1 MNLITIKN
9 GNNTWDFEVENNKYI
24 ICDSNA
30 YFSILQSIRLFT
42 SKEKSEY
49 RTENNFKL
57 KIMKNEKELD
67 VKNNL
72 FIEISDSYS
81 LIEDKKLT
89 TKSLMLKYLEVKLQN
104 QSYFDTIGTIDILLE
119 SLADEMNEEDSLN
132 VIFDSAGYKQL
143 IKMLTP
149 FYVDELQ
156 KDEFDLDYDQ
166 LILFQLKLIEYIT
179 QNNHKYDN
187 IIIYGHINNISTKVI
202 EKLKRL
208 NNSVQLI
215 FVNNYTEDMD
225 IKEVELYEQS
235 LMDFSN
241 IEQFYSEYSQNS
253 FQQYSLQEVEY
264 MIIEYLKQNY
274 TQKKTDIYQ
283 ELAHFSER

>member
-9 GNNTWDFEVENNKYI
+9 GNNTWNFEVEHNKYI
-24 ICDSNA
+24 VCNSND
-30 YFSILQSIRLFT
+30 YYPILQAIRLFT

-49 RTENNFKL
+49 RTENSFKL
-57 KIMKNEKELD
+57 KIMKNEKEID

-81 LIEDKKLT
+81 LIEDRKLT
-89 TKSLMLKYLEVKLQN
+89 TKSLMLKYLEAKLQN

-119 SLADEMNEEDSLN
+119 SLAEEMNEDDSLN
-132 VIFDSAGYKQL
+132 VQFNSAGYKQL

-149 FYVDELQ
+149 FYVDDLQ
-156 KDEFDLDYDQ
+156 KDEFDLNYDQ
-166 LILFQLKLIEYIT
+166 VILFQLKLIEYIA
-179 QNNHKYDN
+179 QNNNKYDN
-187 IIIYGHINNISTKVI
+187 IIIYGHINNISAKVI
-202 EKLKRL
+202 EKLKKL
-208 NNSVQLI
+208 NNSIQLI
-215 FVNNYTEDMD
+215 FTNNYMENMN
-225 IKEVELYEQS
+225 IREVALYEQS

-241 IEQFYSEYSQNS
+241 IEQFYIEYSQKS

-264 MIIEYLKQNY
+264 MIIEFLKQKY

-283 ELAHFSER
+283 ELAHFSKR

>member
-9 GNNTWDFEVENNKYI
+9 GNDTWDFEVEQNKYI
-24 ICDSNA
+24 VCDSND
-30 YFSILQSIRLFT
+30 YYPILQAIRLFT

-57 KIMKNEKELD
+57 KIMKNEKEID
-67 VKNNL
+67 VKNNF

-119 SLADEMNEEDSLN
+119 SLAEEMNEDDSLN
-132 VIFDSAGYKQL
+132 VQFNSAGYKQL

-149 FYVDELQ
+149 FYVDDLQ
-156 KDEFDLDYDQ
+156 KDEFDLNYDQ
-166 LILFQLKLIEYIT
+166 VILFQLKLIEYIA
-179 QNNHKYDN
+179 QNNNKYDN
-187 IIIYGHINNISTKVI
+187 IIIYGHINNISAEII
-202 EKLKRL
+202 EKLKKL
-208 NNSVQLI
+208 NNSMQLI
-215 FVNNYTEDMD
+215 FTNNYKENMN
-225 IKEVELYEQS
+225 IKEVALYEQS
-235 LMDFSN
+235 LIDFSN
-241 IEQFYSEYSQNS
+241 IEQFYIEYSQKS

-283 ELAHFSER
+283 ELAHFSKK